1 MGKVKFKGSA
11 MLNPVP
17 VALITTKNNEKTNV
31 FTVGW
36 IGTACTKPPIISIAI
51 RPERLSF
58 DYLKTIQNW

>member
-1 MGKVKFKGSA
+1 MEKVRFKGSA

-36 IGTACTKPPIISIAI
+36 IGTATQAQIPYQMNLGITY
-51 RPERLSF
+51 E
-58 DYLKTIQNW
+58 

>member
-1 MGKVKFKGSA
+1 MEKTRFKGSA

-36 IGTACTKPPIISIAI
+36 IGTACTKP
-51 RPERLSF
+51 L
-58 DYLKTIQNW
+58 